1 MAGFGETIREFGVKI
16 SLAFDR
22 QKVEQVQ
29 SKIEKL
35 GAEMRHFSLEVTA
48 AAAAIFEFGNL
59 ASSNARDLQQN
70 ADLLGV
76 NVENLQEL
84 AYAAKVAAGVS
95 RGELVGA
102 LESVSETMD
111 KARHGD
117 VMASEGLLR
126 LAQAGVGTE
135 KMLDLIRTKGTTS
148 EEVMMAL
155 SQSFKNIKD
164 PLAAARLATEAFGGA
179 GAKLLPFLK
188 KGPEGIAALRK
199 EGRALG
205 VIIPKGTIDQ
215 AAEMDRQFTRMWE
228 VFKSI
233 SYTIGFEVL
242 KYLKPLVQEFL
253 VWTQHNKKLI
263 ASGIVTA
270 IKEIAHGLLLVLK
283 FIREAMP
290 YVESLVERLG
300 GLEAVMRDLVA
311 IFLIFKAITFSMAV
325 LSFFSSLWS
334 IVSVLLPSMA
344 TLIGVFEGLGTALSV
359 IGEITALADIVPALA
374 LMGPAILAAV
384 GPLLPFIAGLAAAAV
399 AIHDIWALLHDQ
411 PTWTGAAVGKVGEWA
426 AKAKAGI
433 GSLFGGA
440 SGPASTAASAY
451 GSAHAAYAEGVVGG
465 SVENHF
471 ESNVSLQMPPGTTA
485 EQAAHLGSKAITDS
499 HEKAALK
506 TKTDAIRNRKY

>member
-1 MAGFGETIREFGVKI
+1 MAGFGETIREFGVQI

-22 QKVEQVQ
+22 QKVDLVQ

-70 ADLLGV
+70 SDLLGI

-95 RGELVGA
+95 RDELVGA
-102 LESVSETMD
+102 LESVSDVMD

-135 KMLDLIRTKGTTS
+135 KMLELLRNKGTTS
-148 EEVMMAL
+148 EQVMMAL
-155 SQSFKNIKD
+155 SESFKNLKD

-179 GAKLLPFLK
+179 GAKLLPFLR

-205 VIIPKGTIDQ
+205 VIIPKNTIDQ
-215 AAEMDRQFTRMWE
+215 AAEMDRQFTKMWE

-242 KYLKPLVQEFL
+242 KYLKPLVQEFM

-263 ASGIVTA
+263 ASGIVTV
-270 IKEIAHGLLLVLK
+270 IKELAHGIMLVLK
-283 FIREAMP
+283 FIREMMP
-290 YVESLVERLG
+290 YVSAAIEKLG
-300 GLEAVMRDLVA
+300 GLEQVMKDLVA
-311 IFLIFKAITFSMAV
+311 IFLIFKAITFATAT

-334 IVSVLLPSMA
+334 LVSMLLPA
-344 TLIGVFEGLGTALSV
+344 FTTLVGVFEGLGAAFGAL
-359 IGEITALADIVPALA
+359 GEITALAEVVPALA
-374 LMGPAILAAV
+374 AIGPAILAAV
-384 GPLLPFIAGLAAAAV
+384 SPLLPFVAGLAAAAV

-411 PTWTGAAVGKVGEWA
+411 PTWTGAAVGKVSEWG
-426 AKAKAGI
+426 AKAKGWWDKN
-433 GSLFGGA
+433 
-440 SGPASTAASAY
+440 
-451 GSAHAAYAEGVVGG
+451 VGG
-465 SVENHF
+465 SGGVPTSGVPSFATAGAGSGAGTIVNQQYVNN
-471 ESNVSLQMPPGTTA
+471 SNVSLEMPKDTTA
-485 EQAAHLGSKAITDS
+485 PEAAGLASKAISDA
-499 HEKAALK
+499 HDKNMRK
-506 TKTDAIRNRKY
+506 TKTDAVRRRKS